1 MIELLSNRAIE
12 DAAIEW
18 VMSLERAAGRQPRDV
33 RYARHAGDIESPPR
47 TIEVKAIGKSA
58 RGADLPL
65 ELPQLA
71 AAREN
76 PNFYVYVVDNIR
88 QGASERFQLRVL
100 GGQRLQRLLLRVKEQ
115 RYYTLPWPVAD
126 YDSCPVGLATDGGG

>member
-1 MIELLSNRAIE
+1 MAELLSNRAVE

-18 VMSLERAAGRQPRDV
+18 IMSLERAARRKPRDV
-33 RYARHAGDIESPPR
+33 RYSRATADIESPPR
-47 TIEVKAIGKSA
+47 TIAVKAIGKSA

-76 PNFYVYVVDNIR
+76 PNFYLYVVDNAR
-88 QGASERFQLRVL
+88 QGDPAHFQLRVL
-100 GGQRLQRLLLRVKEQ
+100 GGEQLQRLLVRVKEQ
-115 RYYTLPWPVAD
+115 RFYALPWPVAE
-126 YDSCPVGLATDGGG
+126 YDSCPLGLDS